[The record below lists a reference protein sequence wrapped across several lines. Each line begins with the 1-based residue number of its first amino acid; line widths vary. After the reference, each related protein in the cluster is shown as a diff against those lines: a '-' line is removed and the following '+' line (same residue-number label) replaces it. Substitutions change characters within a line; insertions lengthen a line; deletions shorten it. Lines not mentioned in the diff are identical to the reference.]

1 MSPRGNAEMM
11 GPPPADSPVG
21 GPGVHPADRLAL
33 PDAHL
38 LPVADA
44 LARLGVDADRG
55 LNAIEAAQRLKA
67 AGPNLLREA
76 RPRSVWSILF
86 NQFKS
91 VLTLLLAAAAVMSF
105 AFSDVVEGIA
115 IAVVILLNGAI
126 GFGAERRAVRSIEA
140 LRRLGSM
147 TTRVRRGG
155 TVLSVA
161 AEALVPGDVV
171 LMSGGDVVTA
181 DVRLVEANA
190 LQCDESTLTGE
201 SVPVAKSTAPVAA
214 AAALSERTGMAFKG
228 TAVTRGSAVGVVVA
242 TGMRTELGQIS
253 ELVAR
258 SHGDASPLEKRLRR
272 LSEQMLWAALGV
284 IVVITLL
291 GLVAGR
297 EPLLMIKTGIALAVA
312 AVPEGLP
319 IVATLALARGM
330 WRLAQRNALVE
341 RLSAVETLGA
351 VTVVFTDKTGTL
363 TENRMAVTDV
373 KLSAGLVRLD
383 AGTGARSQAVPDPGG
398 AAADPAFAAAM
409 RVCALCNEIDMS
421 TPDGQAAD
429 PMELALI
436 DAAERSG
443 FNRLRLANRHIKVA
457 TTPFDPEVRMMA
469 TVHEDDGGYLYAV
482 KGAPE
487 AVLAHATM
495 DDAER
500 HAWLD
505 ENTKLAGQGLRVLA
519 VADKR
524 ADMPDADPYA
534 DLAFL
539 GLIGLKDPPRPD
551 ARPAVEATRRAGI
564 RVVMLTGDNAVTG
577 ANIAQAVGLTDDH
590 EAPAIE
596 GRMLKPLD
604 QLGEAD
610 EARLLAARVFA
621 RVSPRQKLDL
631 IALQQG
637 RGEIVAMT
645 GDGVNDAPALK
656 KADIG
661 IAMGLRGTQVAKEA
675 ADMIL
680 KDDAFASI
688 VAAIRQGR
696 VIFSNIRKFVI
707 YLLSCNLSEILV
719 VALGT
724 ISGLPLPLLPL
735 QILFLNLVTDVFPAL
750 ALGAGGG
757 ERDVLDHPPRHPDE
771 PIMTRRHWWAVV
783 LFGLMIT
790 IAVLSAFIWAL
801 NQPDRPPEFAVTVAF
816 LTLAFAQLWHVFNM
830 RSRRAGL
837 INNQVTR
844 NPYVWMALVLC
855 SAVTVAAVSWPP
867 LAEVLQLVMPDAR
880 SWAVILSL
888 SLLPLAVG
896 QVAKYIRPPVVEKR
910 LG

>member
-11 GPPPADSPVG
+11 GSPAADSPVG
-21 GPGVHPADRLAL
+21 APGVHPADRLAL

-38 LPVADA
+38 LPAADV
-44 LARLGVDADRG
+44 LARLGVDTDRG
-55 LNAIEAAQRLKA
+55 LNAIEATRRLKA

-76 RPRSVWSILF
+76 RPRSVWAILF

-91 VLTLLLAAAAVMSF
+91 VLTLLLAAAAGMSF
-105 AFSDVVEGIA
+105 AFGDVVEAIA

-161 AEALVPGDVV
+161 AEELVPGDVV
-171 LMSGGDVVTA
+171 LISGGDVVTA

-201 SVPVAKSTAPVAA
+201 SVPVAKSTGPVEAA
-214 AAALSERTGMAFKG
+214 APLSDRTNMAFKG
-228 TAVTRGSAVGVVVA
+228 TAVTRGSAIGVVVA

-253 ELVAR
+253 ELVAGA
-258 SHGDASPLEKRLRR
+258 HGEASPLEKRLQR

-291 GLVAGR
+291 GVVAGR

-330 WRLAQRNALVE
+330 WRLAQRNALIE

-363 TENRMAVTDV
+363 TENRMAVTDI
-373 KLSAGLVRLD
+373 KLSAGLVHLD
-383 AGTGARSQAVPDPGG
+383 AGAGTRSQAVPDPGG

-409 RVCALCNEIDMS
+409 RVCALCNEVDMS
-421 TPDGQAAD
+421 APDGQAAD

-436 DAAERSG
+436 DAAERTG
-443 FNRLRLANRHIKVA
+443 FNRLRLANQHIKVA

-469 TVHEDDGGYLYAV
+469 TVHENEEAYLYAV

-487 AVLAHATM
+487 AVLAHAAL
-495 DDAER
+495 DEADR
-500 HAWLD
+500 RAWLD
-505 ENTKLAGQGLRVLA
+505 ENTALAAQGLRVLA
-519 VADKR
+519 VAEKR
-524 ADMPDADPYA
+524 TDTPDADPYT
-534 DLAFL
+534 DLAIL

-590 EAPAIE
+590 EAAAIE
-596 GRMLKPLD
+596 GRMLKPLED
-604 QLGEAD
+604 LSEAD

-631 IALQQG
+631 IALQQR

-707 YLLSCNLSEILV
+707 YLLSCNLSEVLV

-757 ERDVLDHPPRHPDE
+757 ERDVLDHPPRRPDE
-771 PIMTRRHWWAVV
+771 PIMTRRHWRAVV

-801 NQPDRPPEFAVTVAF
+801 NQPDQPPEFAVTVAF

-837 INNQVTR
+837 INNQVVR
-844 NPYVWMALVLC
+844 NPYVWTALVLC
-855 SAVTVAAVSWPP
+855 SGVIMAAVYWPP
-867 LAEVLQLVMPDAR
+867 LAEVLQLVVPDAQ
-880 SWAVILSL
+880 SWAVIVSL

-896 QVAKYIRPPVVEKR
+896 QVAKFIRHSA
-910 LG
+910 